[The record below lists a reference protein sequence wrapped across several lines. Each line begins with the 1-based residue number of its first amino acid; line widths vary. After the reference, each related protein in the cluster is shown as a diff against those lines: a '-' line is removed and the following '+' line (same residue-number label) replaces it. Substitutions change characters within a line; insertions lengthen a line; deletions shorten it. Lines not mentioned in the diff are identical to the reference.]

1 MKIEAFNSLDT
12 LSELLERLKVLEYRI
27 NKLIK

>member
-12 LSELLERLKVLEYRI
+12 LSELSERLKVLEYRI